1 VKKFFALA
9 ALALVGC
16 GAFTPSAKMQED
28 ALAVAYSAC
37 VKDADVQ
44 KAAEQAGMTA
54 EQMCGLVMNA
64 VIKQLQEK
72 QDAGSCADGTCPA
85 P

>member
-1 VKKFFALA
+1 MKKFFTLA

-72 QDAGSCADGTCPA
+72 TACDGGDSGSCSP
-85 P
+85 